1 MSKKPI
7 LLGGMVAGLLTV
19 VMLAARAEPEHPH
32 AMHEQHK
39 GDAQVTDNRTLV
51 TLPKQMRIHTL
62 ANMRDH
68 LLSLQ
73 EIQTALAEGRFD
85 AAGEIAE
92 QRLGMTSLES
102 HGAHEVG
109 QFMPD
114 KMRQLGTDMHRAASR
129 FAVVVKDAGVEDDV
143 KPALRALSRVT
154 RSCVACHSAFR
165 YQ

>member
-1 MSKKPI
+1 MFKPI
-7 LLGGMVAGLLTV
+7 RWGLMAAGLLAV
-19 VMLAARAEPEHPH
+19 VMLAARAEPTHQH
-32 AMHEQHK
+32 TMHDQHE
-39 GDAQVTDNRTLV
+39 GDAEVTDNRALV
-51 TLPKQMRIHTL
+51 TLPQQMRIHTL

-85 AAGEIAE
+85 QAGEIAE

-109 QFMPD
+109 QFMPE
-114 KMRQLGTDMHRAASR
+114 KMRQLGTEMHRAASR
-129 FAVVVKDAGVEDDV
+129 FAVVARDAGVEDDV
-143 KPALRALSRVT
+143 KPALAALSRVT

>member
-1 MSKKPI
+1 MFKPI
-7 LLGGMVAGLLTV
+7 RWGLMAAGLLAV
-19 VMLAARAEPEHPH
+19 VMLAARAEPTHQH
-32 AMHEQHK
+32 AMHEQHE
-39 GDAQVTDNRTLV
+39 GDAQATDNRTLV
-51 TLPKQMRIHTL
+51 TLPQQMRIHTL

-85 AAGEIAE
+85 EAGEIAE
-92 QRLGMTSLES
+92 QRLGMTSLEL

-109 QFMPD
+109 QFMPE

-129 FAVVVKDAGVEDDV
+129 FAVVAKDAGVEDDV
-143 KPALRALSRVT
+143 RPALAALSRVT
-154 RSCVACHSAFR
+154 QSCVACHSTFR